1 MTPRQQKI
9 ATALAVTAAMA
20 AMVATAGNASAQDNT
35 VKFGV
40 SQYTTHSQTNGVT
53 GLGVPPGADVKT
65 GDATTVI
72 LTYERMLTPNI
83 GVELVLGLPPRIK
96 ANAAG
101 SVAFLGDD
109 VLSAKNVSPTLFVA
123 YHFGEI
129 GSTWRPYLGAG
140 INYTR
145 FVGIESK
152 LASDVKMS
160 DSTGWAVQAGL
171 DYALTKEW
179 GLFASV
185 SALKVKTKVVASGPT
200 VLQTTVDFRPV
211 VYSLGVAYRF

>member
-1 MTPRQQKI
+1 MKPRLQEI
-9 ATALAVTAAMA
+9 TIALASTVC
-20 AMVATAGNASAQDNT
+20 AGAASAQANV

-40 SQYTTHSQTNGVT
+40 SQYTTNSQSNGVT
-53 GLGVPPGADVKT
+53 GVGVPPGADVKT

-109 VLSAKNVSPTLFVA
+109 VLSAQNASPTLFLA
-123 YHFGEI
+123 YHFGET
-129 GSTWRPYLGAG
+129 GSIWRPYLGVG
-140 INYTR
+140 INYTK
-145 FVGIESK
+145 FVGIQSK

-160 DSTGWAVQAGL
+160 DSTGWAVQGGI
-171 DYALTKEW
+171 DYALTREW

-185 SALKVKTKVVASGPT
+185 SALKVRTKVVASGAT
-200 VLQTTVDFRPV
+200 VLQTTIDFRPV
-211 VYSLGVAYRF
+211 VYSFGVGYRF

>member
-1 MTPRQQKI
+1 MTPRLHEI
-9 ATALAVTAAMA
+9 AIALAATAC
-20 AMVATAGNASAQDNT
+20 ATAASAQANI

-53 GLGVPPGADVKT
+53 GIGVPPGADAKT

-83 GVELVLGLPPRIK
+83 GVELVLGVPPRIR
-96 ANAAG
+96 ADARG

-109 VLSAKNVSPTLFVA
+109 VLSAKNVSPTVFVA
-123 YHFGEI
+123 YHFGDT
-129 GSTWRPYLGAG
+129 GDTWRPYLGAG

-145 FVGIESK
+145 FVGIQSR

-160 DSTGWAVQAGL
+160 DSTGWAVQAGI
-171 DYALTKEW
+171 DYALTSEW

-185 SALKVKTKVVASGPT
+185 AALKVKTNVVASGAT
-200 VLQTTVDFRPV
+200 VLQTTIDFRPV

>member
-1 MTPRQQKI
+1 MKPRLQKSAI
-9 ATALAVTAAMA
+9 ALAAL
-20 AMVATAGNASAQDNT
+20 VATAGTGAASAQDNT
-35 VKFGV
+35 VKLGV

-53 GLGVPPGADVKT
+53 GIGVPPGADAKT

-72 LTYERMLTPNI
+72 LTYERMVTPNI

-96 ANAAG
+96 ANATG

-123 YHFGEI
+123 YHFGETGDI
-129 GSTWRPYLGAG
+129 WRPYLGAG

-145 FVGIESK
+145 FVDIQSK

-160 DSTGWAVQAGL
+160 DSTGWAVQAGI

-185 SALKVKTKVVASGPT
+185 AALKVKTKVVASGAT
-200 VLQTTVDFRPV
+200 VLQTTIDLRPV
-211 VYSLGVAYRF
+211 VYSFGVAYRF

>member
-1 MTPRQQKI
+1 MTPRQQKTAI
-9 ATALAVTAAMA
+9 ALA
-20 AMVATAGNASAQDNT
+20 AMVATVAMPGAASAQDNIL
-35 VKFGV
+35 KFGV
-40 SQYTTHSQTNGVT
+40 SEYTTHSQTNGVT
-53 GLGVPPGADVKT
+53 GLGVQPGADAKT

-72 LTYERMLTPNI
+72 LTYERMFTPNI
-83 GVELVLGLPPRIK
+83 GVELVVGLPPRIHSS
-96 ANAAG
+96 AAG

-123 YHFGEI
+123 YHFGEP
-129 GSTWRPYLGAG
+129 GNTWRPYLGAG

-145 FVGIESK
+145 FVGIQST

-160 DSTGWAVQAGL
+160 DSTGWAVQAGI

-185 SALKVKTKVVASGPT
+185 AALQVKTKVVASGPT
-200 VLQTTVDFRPV
+200 VLQTTIDLRPV